1 LTGFLNA
8 SIKVEVNIA
17 HENLSRR
24 AFVNAE
30 KRLAVVWIFVLVTSF
45 AVSAQVKKLTAL
57 EAKAHIGEQAK
68 VCGKVASTRYATTTR
83 GKPTFLNLDK
93 PYPSQVF
100 TVLIW
105 GENRE
110 KFGAPE
116 EMYRDKQI
124 CVTGKITEYRNAPEI
139 VVSEPQDIELKK

>member
-1 LTGFLNA
+1 
-8 SIKVEVNIA
+8 
-17 HENLSRR
+17 
-24 AFVNAE
+24 VNAD
-30 KRLAVVWIFVLVTSF
+30 KRLAIVWLFVVLTSF
-45 AVSAQVKKLTAL
+45 AVDAQPPQTKKWTAA
-57 EAKAHIGEQAK
+57 EAKAHIGDQAT
-68 VCGKVASTRYATTTR
+68 VCGKVASARYASTTR

-93 PYPSQVF
+93 PYPNQVF

-124 CVTGKITEYRNAPEI
+124 CVTGKITEYRNVPEI
-139 VVSEPQDIELKK
+139 VVSEPQNIEVQK